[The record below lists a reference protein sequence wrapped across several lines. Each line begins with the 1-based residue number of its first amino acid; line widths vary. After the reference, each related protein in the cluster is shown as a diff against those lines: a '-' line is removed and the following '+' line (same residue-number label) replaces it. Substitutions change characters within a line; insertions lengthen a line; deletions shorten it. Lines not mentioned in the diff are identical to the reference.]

1 MSMVAQLISQLGRLR
16 RIRLPFSLLSEDL
29 ELTGKMIN
37 DFANREDS
45 VVIDYYP
52 PRSHLVREIPC
63 PFQFT

>member
-1 MSMVAQLISQLGRLR
+1 MAMVAQLIPQFGRLR
-16 RIRLPFSLLSEDL
+16 RICLPFSLLTEDL
-29 ELTGKMIN
+29 ELTAKMIN
-37 DFANREDS
+37 DFANGEDS